1 MLVFVSYSFED
12 ENKFQNVAY
21 ALKIEGIEYWKSQE
35 ITAGHSLRDRLRA
48 AIQSVPVCVLIA
60 TQRSLTSEWCLA
72 EIGAFW
78 GAGKPVIVYLAGDG
92 LEETDVPKQFQGD
105 KFATNIPEVVEAV
118 RDHLHNA
125 KGTSTAEAVFRLA
138 IEAFLA
144 KLELKF
150 ATN

>member
-48 AIQSVPVCVLIA
+48 AIPSVPVCVLIA

-105 KFATNIPEVVEAV
+105 KFATNTPEV
-118 RDHLHNA
+118 
-125 KGTSTAEAVFRLA
+125 KQW
-138 IEAFLA
+138 
-144 KLELKF
+144 
-150 ATN
+150 